1 MDLDEKHVEVNL
13 MRSPQGLKWQK
24 ARRLLLRLDK
34 RGEDK
39 AEGEKGRGVGEKRK
53 EEEKKSSLRRDEEK
67 KKEESWWKGHIV
79 EGIRKSFEQGLSKDV
94 RSVDPF
100 QPRITRCESLQPKV
114 NNYYF
119 C

>member
-13 MRSPQGLKWQK
+13 MRSPQGLNWQK

-39 AEGEKGRGVGEKRK
+39 AEGEKGRESGGKRK

-67 KKEESWWKGHIV
+67 KKEESWWKEHFL
-79 EGIRKSFEQGLSKDV
+79 EGKRKSFEQGLRKEV

>member
-39 AEGEKGRGVGEKRK
+39 AEGEKGRESGGKRK
-53 EEEKKSSLRRDEEK
+53 EEEKKGSLRRDEEK

-79 EGIRKSFEQGLSKDV
+79 EGIRKSFEQGLRKEV